1 MKVASVVASRVRPIS
16 SSRWMMAGV
25 LAPEQG
31 VPLLAQRRQGLLM
44 GFRLGAQRVDLPL
57 ERRQVFLDRTLDLGE
72 GVFLEPQLLSKAAHL
87 GIVPFQAGDQHG
99 GFILAAADLHHSPGI
114 L

>member
-1 MKVASVVASRVRPIS
+1 MASVVDDGR
-16 SSRWMMAGV
+16 V

-99 GFILAAADLHHSPGI
+99 GFLLAAADLHHSPGI